1 MLYIVFIIL
10 TSCLCRSKALFI
22 MDLKTVAAEQKYRIC
37 YLLYHQLFISFTEIV
52 SMLRTY
58 RVWCFDVDVD
68 NNSEID

>member
-1 MLYIVFIIL
+1 
-10 TSCLCRSKALFI
+10 